1 PFTPLRALPLAG
13 AVVASVDAAFRRA
26 SARSNAA
33 RCASVGTDCV
43 RVRVRG
49 CGGALGDGGALGASG
64 VLGDDAASVT
74 VLAAFC
80 GSNGFACEPVSS
92 DACDPLAPVASPPRS
107 PYCP

>member
-1 PFTPLRALPLAG
+1 MVGSVFTPPFTPLRALPLAG
-13 AVVASVDAAFRRA
+13 AVVAGADAAFRRA

-49 CGGALGDGGALGASG
+49 CGGALGDSG

-80 GSNGFACEPVSS
+80 GSNGFAGEPVSS
-92 DACDPLAPVASPPRS
+92 DACDPLAPVA
-107 PYCP
+107 